1 MTALSSPI
9 KIKYSP
15 LPTQTKFHQS
25 KKSKV
30 ALIAGYGFGKT
41 HSLVMHHFKL
51 ATMNRGCQ
59 LGLLCP
65 TLKMAKRDVMS
76 TFQEICRQNKIIHDY
91 NKSDFSIYLPQ
102 TKTKTWI
109 LHGEDDGQSIRGPN
123 LAAVL
128 VNEFTLINE
137 PTYLAA
143 IARIRDPKAKF
154 RQLAMSGTFE
164 EFGGVYD
171 LITNDNEFDIF
182 YGSTRENT
190 HLPDSYVKMLESTY
204 DSDMQKQYI
213 EGLPVRR
220 LGKAVVKKFN
230 RSKQVTDSL
239 YFDRTKDQLWIS
251 VDFNV
256 TPMSAVIWG
265 HNQNETVKLKALES
279 ICLKDSDTPDLARLL
294 QHKVH
299 EYGLEPKDV
308 SLFPDPAGA
317 ARKTVNASKT
327 DMHILRDHGF
337 TDLRYTKSIRSVKD
351 CVNSLEAM
359 LDRGEILIHSKCKDL
374 IDDLEQVKW
383 KDNGFEFDKTN
394 SMRTHW
400 LDGLKNMVHL
410 QYPALKPVVK
420 RSVTTLF

>member
-1 MTALSSPI
+1 MSAPI
-9 KIKYSP
+9 KIKYNP
-15 LPTQTKFHQS
+15 LSTQSKFHQS
-25 KKSKV
+25 QKSKV

-51 ATMNRGCQ
+51 ANLNRGCQ

-65 TLKMAKRDVMS
+65 TLKMAKRDVMP
-76 TFQEICRQNKIIHDY
+76 TFQQICRDNKIIHDY

-123 LAAVL
+123 LACVL
-128 VNEFTLINE
+128 INEFTLINE
-137 PTYLAA
+137 ATYLAA

-171 LITNDNEFDIF
+171 LITNDDQFDIF

-213 EGLPVRR
+213 EGQPVRR
-220 LGKAVVKKFN
+220 LGKAVCKKFS
-230 RSKQVTDSL
+230 RSRHVSDSVR
-239 YFDRTKDQLWIS
+239 YSPEIQEIWIS

-256 TPMSAVIWG
+256 DPMSAVIWA
-265 HNQNETVKLKALES
+265 HQPNEKVKLLALES
-279 ICLKDSDTPDLARLL
+279 INLKDSDTPILSRYLTNKLL
-294 QHKVH
+294 E
-299 EYGLEPKDV
+299 EYGKTPNQV

-327 DMHILRDHGF
+327 DLHILRDFGF
-337 TDLRYTKSIRSVKD
+337 SDLRYTKSIRSVKD

-359 LDRGEILIHSKCKDL
+359 LDRDEIKIHPQCKDL

-394 SMRTHW
+394 PKRSHW
-400 LDGLKNMVHL
+400 IDSTKNMIHYA
-410 QYPALKPVVK
+410 YPALKPVVK
-420 RSVTTLF
+420 RAVTTLF